1 MSSDRSQ
8 DVVLLGATGFTGR
21 LVAERIAVQGPDDLR
36 WTIAGRDE
44 SRLRAVAASLPAHR
58 PAPEV
63 VVADVTDPHSLRRL
77 AASTRVLA
85 TTVGPYMEYGEPV
98 VAACAEVGTD
108 YVDLTGEPEFV
119 DRVWL
124 AHHERA
130 VASGSRLVH
139 ACGFDSIP
147 YDLGA
152 WFTVGLLPDDVPIRM
167 SGFVRA
173 SGAVSGGTY
182 HSAVRAFSRVRQSS
196 GVAARRRET
205 ERAGDRRPARRV
217 RALPRRLVRG
227 PEGRGWGLPLPTIDP
242 VIVRRSARALPEY
255 GPDFGYGHY
264 AWVRRL
270 PVAVATP
277 LVLGGMVAVAQLPP
291 GRDLLLKL
299 RPQGA
304 GPSAEQRDRSWFRV
318 DLVTESPGRR
328 LRTRVSGGDPGY
340 DATATML
347 AQSALCLARDDVPDL
362 AGQLTTAQAMGNRL
376 LDRLSGHGIT
386 FEVLSDEVVADESVD
401 T

>member
-1 MSSDRSQ
+1 MSSDRTH

-21 LVAERIAVQGPDDLR
+21 LVAERLAAQGPDDLR
-36 WTIAGRDE
+36 WAIAGRDAT
-44 SRLRAVAASLPAHR
+44 RLRAVVDSLPVDR
-58 PAPEV
+58 PVPAV
-63 VVADVTDPHSLRRL
+63 LLADVNDAASLRRL
-77 AASTRVLA
+77 AATTRVLA
-85 TTVGPYMEYGEPV
+85 TTVGPYMEHGEPV

-119 DRVWL
+119 DRMWL

-130 VASGSRLVH
+130 ARSGSRLVH

-152 WFTVGLLPDDVPIRM
+152 WYTVGLLPDDLPIRM

-173 SGAVSGGTY
+173 SGSVSGGTY

-196 GVAARRRET
+196 GVGAQRRDA
-205 ERAGDRRPARRV
+205 ERSGAEPPERRV
-217 RALPRRLVRG
+217 RALPRRVVRG
-227 PEGRGWGLPLPTIDP
+227 PGGRGWGLPLPTIDP
-242 VIVRRSARALPEY
+242 VIVRRSARALPAY

-270 PVAVATP
+270 PTAVVAPV
-277 LVLGGMVAVAQLPP
+277 VLGGMVAVAQIPP

-299 RPQGA
+299 RPQGD
-304 GPSAEQRDRSWFRV
+304 GPDPGQRARSWFTV
-318 DLVTESPGRR
+318 DLVTEVPGRR
-328 LRTRVSGGDPGY
+328 IRTRVSGPDPGY

-362 AGQLTTAQAMGNRL
+362 AGQLTTARAMGEQL
-376 LDRLSGHGIT
+376 LPRLSEHGIA
-386 FEVLSDEVVADESVD
+386 FEVLSDEVVAGP
-401 T
+401 